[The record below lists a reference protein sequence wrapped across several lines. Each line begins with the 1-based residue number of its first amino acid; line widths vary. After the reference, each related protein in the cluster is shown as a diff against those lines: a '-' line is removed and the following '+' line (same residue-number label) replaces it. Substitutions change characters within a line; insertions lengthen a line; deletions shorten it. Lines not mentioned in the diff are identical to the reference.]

1 MCLLFHMTQHCLS
14 HEVFFIYAQTLFLA
28 IFSPSSS
35 CSALESDQEGRGSLA
50 LAGEPQPDRG
60 SWDLGMLPA
69 VLELSGSPLL
79 PLRLLL
85 LLTVS
90 QIHSTIQCW

>member
-14 HEVFFIYAQTLFLA
+14 PEVFFIYVQTLFLA
-28 IFSPSSS
+28 FFTLLLL
-35 CSALESDQEGRGSLA
+35 CWLELDQEGRGSLA
-50 LAGEPQPDRG
+50 FACEPQPARG
-60 SWDLGMLPA
+60 SWDLRMLPA
-69 VLELSGSPLL
+69 ALELSGSPLF

-90 QIHSTIQCW
+90 QIHSTIQC